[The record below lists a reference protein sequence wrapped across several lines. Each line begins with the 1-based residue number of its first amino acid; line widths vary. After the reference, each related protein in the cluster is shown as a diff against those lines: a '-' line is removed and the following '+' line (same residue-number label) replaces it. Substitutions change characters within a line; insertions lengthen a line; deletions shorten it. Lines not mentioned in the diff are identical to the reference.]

1 MRIAIC
7 FNSRQYQPIFFSL
20 SRTRYSTRSQTSP
33 KFWRMCTIYNYD
45 SNKKKYMKGTATSI
59 WIIEHKRVRESEK
72 KSCVW
77 CFNLKPPGK
86 RNATAIRKKGRNIHE
101 MESAAMWQII
111 KECFIFICYLS
122 RIMCWIW
129 AREAWENV
137 VMPHSIWLFKDTLG
151 IIFKS
156 FFLSVFLF
164 IHKKI
169 PWRFI
174 SILN

>member
-86 RNATAIRKKGRNIHE
+86 RNATAIRKKRKKYSWNGECCYVANNKGMLYIH
-101 MESAAMWQII
+101 MLFESN
-111 KECFIFICYLS
+111 Y
-122 RIMCWIW
+122 
-129 AREAWENV
+129 V
-137 VMPHSIWLFKDTLG
+137 
-151 IIFKS
+151 
-156 FFLSVFLF
+156 
-164 IHKKI
+164 
-169 PWRFI
+169 
-174 SILN
+174 LNMSKRSMGKCGYASLNMTF